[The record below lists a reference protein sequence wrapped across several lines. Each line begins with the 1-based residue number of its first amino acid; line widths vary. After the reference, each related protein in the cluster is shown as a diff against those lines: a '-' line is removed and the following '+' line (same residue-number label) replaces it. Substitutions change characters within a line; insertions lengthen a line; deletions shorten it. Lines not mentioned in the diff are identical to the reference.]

1 MKTLVIVIS
10 QFRSKLGKIHAQAAK
25 FFFYSFS
32 VHNQQNSLYLVL
44 LTKKTNIFLG
54 CTKIFVYLCT
64 QITKAIT
71 LRQTKIKKKV
81 EITK

>member
-1 MKTLVIVIS
+1 
-10 QFRSKLGKIHAQAAK
+10 
-25 FFFYSFS
+25 
-32 VHNQQNSLYLVL
+32 LYLVL

-54 CTKIFVYLCT
+54 YTKIFVYLCT
-64 QITKAIT
+64 QITKAIP